1 MKTLALLLPLLL
13 AAQANAVVW
22 TATLPDGGGTMVAA
36 TTSWGVSVSYSD
48 YPSAES
54 TSITG
59 RTTYTVT
66 TRTADSPLTLS
77 LMEGENWDFRNALD
91 NHWVLGS
98 ALGLDGV
105 TRTAEFYPE
114 RHVGDVSKAMYSSSG
129 DSHIAVP
136 EPAWSWAGVPLA
148 LYCFFLR
155 QRKSAPTRAN

>member
-1 MKTLALLLPLLL
+1 MKHPYLLLVLLL
-13 AAQANAVVW
+13 AAQANAAVW
-22 TATLPDGGGTMVAA
+22 TATLPGGGGTMLAT

-59 RTTYTVT
+59 RTTYTTT

-98 ALGLDGV
+98 ALGLDGIV
-105 TRTAEFYPE
+105 REAEFYPE
-114 RHVGDVSKAMYSSSG
+114 RHSGDVSKAMYSSSG
-129 DSHIAVP
+129 DSHVAIP
-136 EPAWSWAGVPLA
+136 EPAAWSWAGVPLA
-148 LYCFFLR
+148 LHFLR
-155 QRKSAPTRAN
+155 KRFSCKS